1 MKRTLIAAAVSLT
14 PMVATGEPVKVDL
27 DRNVYIPGED
37 LDHATLNVA
46 ATYDDEKV
54 RIHYEYA
61 TDDPSW
67 YHQYWVYQGDGEWE
81 RYGSGAGPDEHG
93 LYEDRISM
101 LLDDGGVDG
110 FDRYGGWMTAHDG
123 MRALT
128 SEVDGDK
135 VEAHPKLG
143 EEMGRSDVRKYLPQT
158 RTTEDPTEK
167 SWDAI
172 RDDDELAAL
181 QEEGVFLDLWQWRA
195 HRSHPMGVA
204 DNGYV
209 LHYRLGSEGRG
220 MYTTNWDDDAGQPA
234 YMLDP
239 ETTGKRALDWD
250 RLVNREYDQDDPYF
264 ISEDNAVA
272 FDPDHDWQEGDV
284 IPQRF
289 LRQPSGSRG
298 AIAAEGGYEDGAW
311 QVRLT
316 RTLEAPNA
324 QDSKSLEEGGI
335 YNVAFAVHTG
345 QVGARWHQVSL
356 PQTLGLGVD
365 DADIVATRVDDVTAA
380 NDDLAWTELPVMYP
394 GQATWQWL
402 HSDHPGAEEVRSG
415 EVSIHDEHV
424 ADELRGFIIA
434 EELRMLEAD
443 GARD

>member
-1 MKRTLIAAAVSLT
+1 MRQIAIATAVALPLLAS
-14 PMVATGEPVKVDL
+14 AGEPVKVDSE
-27 DRNVYIPGED
+27 RNVYIPGTD
-37 LDHATLNVA
+37 LDHSTLRVA
-46 ATYDDEKV
+46 VTYDDERI

-67 YHQYWVYQGDGEWE
+67 YHQYWVYQSDGEWE
-81 RYGSGAGPDEHG
+81 RYGSGSSGPDEHG

-101 LLDDGGVDG
+101 LLDDGSVDG

-123 MRALT
+123 MRTLT
-128 SEVDGDK
+128 TEVDSDA
-135 VEAHPKLG
+135 VRAHPKLG
-143 EEMGRSDVRKYLPQT
+143 EEMGRSDVRKYIPQS
-158 RTTEDPTEK
+158 RTTEDPTAM

-181 QEEGVFLDLWQWRA
+181 QDDGVFLDLWQWRA

-209 LHYRLGSEGRG
+209 LHYRLSSEGRS
-220 MYTTNWDDDAGQPA
+220 MFTTNWDDDANQPA

-239 ETTGKRALDWD
+239 EKTGMRALDWNQ
-250 RLVNREYDQDDPYF
+250 LVNREYDQDDPYF
-264 ISEDNAVA
+264 ISEDNSVA
-272 FDPDHDWQEGDV
+272 FDPHHDWQEGDV

-298 AIAAEGGYEDGAW
+298 AIAAEGGYADGAW
-311 QVRLT
+311 RVQLT

-324 QDSKSLEEGGI
+324 KDSKSLQEGGV

-345 QVGARWHQVSL
+345 QMGARWHQVSL

-365 DADIVATRVDDVTAA
+365 EADILATRVKNVTTAE
-380 NDDLAWTELPVMYP
+380 DKGLQWTELPVMYP

-402 HSDHPGAEEVRSG
+402 HSDHPGAEAVRSG
-415 EVSIHDEHV
+415 KVSIHDEHV
-424 ADELRGFIIA
+424 ADELRGFIISA
-434 EELRMLEAD
+434 ETRMLEE
-443 GARD
+443 